1 MSTVQGES
9 VAAASEHQV
18 AGRSLGWWG
27 MIFFI
32 TSEALIFANLIASYL
47 YLEIR
52 NIGGPYAFR
61 LPSKDYLNF
70 VFPLFNTFILL
81 ASSIPVRIA
90 GAGIARGN
98 RRNLLLGLLGTI
110 VLGSIFLGGQIYEYT
125 NLVSENFTITYGA
138 FGSAFYTLTGFH
150 GLHVTIGV
158 LFLFIVFIRSLIGD
172 FTAKDHFAVQ
182 AAEMYWHFV
191 DLVWVVVFSTVYLL
205 PLLLRP

>member
-32 TSEALIFANLIASYL
+32 TSEALIFANLIAAYL

-52 NIGGPYAFR
+52 NYGGPWAFR
-61 LPSKDYLNF
+61 LPPTSDLTYLDY
-70 VFPLFNTFILL
+70 VYPLFNTFILL

-98 RRNLLLGLLGTI
+98 RRNL
-110 VLGSIFLGGQIYEYT
+110 
-125 NLVSENFTITYGA
+125 
-138 FGSAFYTLTGFH
+138 
-150 GLHVTIGV
+150 
-158 LFLFIVFIRSLIGD
+158 
-172 FTAKDHFAVQ
+172 
-182 AAEMYWHFV
+182 
-191 DLVWVVVFSTVYLL
+191 
-205 PLLLRP
+205 